1 MRASLAPY
9 LNRLS
14 PLWARSSII
23 ASALKGTPLGAM
35 VGSARGA
42 VTIIECLIVVACAHQ
57 VSRLFWTLV
66 TPDAISSATSSSG
79 SERTV
84 QTIQLPR
91 NLIITR
97 VDLFRS
103 ATNENTAG
111 SATVVAPATA
121 LNLQLFGLRS
131 GGADGRD
138 SAIIRRPDNSQ
149 DVFFIGQE
157 IIDGVVLEKIQS
169 DHVVIRRMGVIEG
182 LYLDQARAAI
192 STIEKSP
199 AQTATSNETQSSEP
213 LRRRIS
219 ISPTELFAALEAV
232 PVTAA
237 SGKQGLRLQP
247 RGDIA
252 IFQDAGFISGDVL
265 LSVNGQAVTDLARMP
280 SLIESLASVRSF
292 TVEFD
297 RSGQKISQR
306 LVVDR

>member
-66 TPDAISSATSSSG
+66 TPDAISSATRSSG

-84 QTIQLPR
+84 
-91 NLIITR
+91 
-97 VDLFRS
+97 
-103 ATNENTAG
+103 
-111 SATVVAPATA
+111 
-121 LNLQLFGLRS
+121 LQLFGLRS

-219 ISPTELFAALEAV
+219 ISPTELFAAIEAV

-280 SLIESLASVRSF
+280 SLIESLV
-292 TVEFD
+292 
-297 RSGQKISQR
+297 
-306 LVVDR
+306 